1 MFGKLSSKTCAALLF
16 AAGLIISLALA
27 YHLGSKWSWEEVL
40 VPVERIVDARPT
52 QSMWQQNM
60 TKMAGFGTAVFC
72 VGTVISYLAAEL
84 YYSVL
89 EFFKAEA
96 DKARPQQLSG
106 EWAGRPCK
114 APFRPAPRSRAFLR
128 FGENPAWIFCV
139 CGLYISLPPW

>member
-27 YHLGSKWSWEEVL
+27 YHLGTKWSWEEVL

-96 DKARPQQLSG
+96 KRMNHTQTPG
-106 EWAGRPCK
+106 HE
-114 APFRPAPRSRAFLR
+114 
-128 FGENPAWIFCV
+128 
-139 CGLYISLPPW
+139 

>member
-27 YHLGSKWSWEEVL
+27 YHLGSKWSWEEIL

-60 TKMAGFGTAVFC
+60 TKLAGFGTAVLC
-72 VGTVISYLAAEL
+72 LGTVISYLAAEL

-96 DKARPQQLSG
+96 KRMNHTQTPG
-106 EWAGRPCK
+106 HE
-114 APFRPAPRSRAFLR
+114 
-128 FGENPAWIFCV
+128 
-139 CGLYISLPPW
+139 

>member
-60 TKMAGFGTAVFC
+60 TKMAGFGTA
-72 VGTVISYLAAEL
+72 
-84 YYSVL
+84 
-89 EFFKAEA
+89 
-96 DKARPQQLSG
+96 
-106 EWAGRPCK
+106 AG
-114 APFRPAPRSRAFLR
+114 
-128 FGENPAWIFCV
+128 
-139 CGLYISLPPW
+139 

>member
-52 QSMWQQNM
+52 QPMWQQNM
-60 TKMAGFGTAVFC
+60 TKLAGFGTAVFC
-72 VGTVISYLAAEL
+72 LGTGISYLAAEL

-96 DKARPQQLSG
+96 KRMNHTQTPG
-106 EWAGRPCK
+106 HE
-114 APFRPAPRSRAFLR
+114 
-128 FGENPAWIFCV
+128 
-139 CGLYISLPPW
+139 